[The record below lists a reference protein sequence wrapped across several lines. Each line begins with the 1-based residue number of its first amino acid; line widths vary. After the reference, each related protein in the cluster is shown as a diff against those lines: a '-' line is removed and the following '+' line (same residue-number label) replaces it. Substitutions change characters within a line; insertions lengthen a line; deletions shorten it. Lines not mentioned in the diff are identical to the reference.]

1 MLKVL
6 WALES
11 LFAVLGLLLFARLV
25 IIATQLLNRPTSVL
39 PRDISYGWHYA
50 QFGGF
55 CGKTCSVK
63 ELSHA
68 LLGESGCPGWFGD
81 RYNEVF
87 LNIYLGDHVSFLEMS
102 RWYSRDR
109 WAAYCGKTCS
119 VPELRDICDD
129 VWGCEIFWSPCDRVY
144 RDIYL
149 GDSSIAQDVSKLKS
163 LGVTHVLNAAH
174 GAIDV
179 SKEYE
184 KVGIEY
190 LGVPADDV
198 PTYNLKQHFEPAA
211 AFINT
216 AVKKGKVLVHCHVGY
231 SRSPTLVAAYLM
243 LYQELT
249 AQESITLIRGKRF
262 IGPNDGFL
270 RQLCEFNDQ
279 LVEEGRLEL
288 P

>member
-1 MLKVL
+1 MN
-6 WALES
+6 S
-11 LFAVLGLLLFARLV
+11 LYLH
-25 IIATQLLNRPTSVL
+25 
-39 PRDISYGWHYA
+39 GWIKDYSA
-50 QFGGF
+50 F
-55 CGKTCSVK
+55 CG
-63 ELSHA
+63 
-68 LLGESGCPGWFGD
+68 
-81 RYNEVF
+81 R
-87 LNIYLGDHVSFLEMS
+87 
-102 RWYSRDR
+102 
-109 WAAYCGKTCS
+109 TCS
-119 VPELRDICDD
+119 VPQLRTILEGLPGPLWVGWYNCNE
-129 VWGCEIFWSPCDRVY
+129 VFQNVMV
-144 RDIYL
+144 
-149 GDSSIAQDVSKLKS
+149 GDESIAQDVSKLKS

-211 AFINT
+211 AFINN

>member
-1 MLKVL
+1 MNYGEFG
-6 WALES
+6 ALYHRQCGK
-11 LFAVLGLLLFARLV
+11 FV
-25 IIATQLLNRPTSVL
+25 
-39 PRDISYGWHYA
+39 
-50 QFGGF
+50 
-55 CGKTCSVK
+55 GKTCSVE
-63 ELSHA
+63 ELRKVGRGRSPKCVSTWPYQ
-68 LLGESGCPGWFGD
+68 LWD
-81 RYNEVF
+81 DYDEVF
-87 LNIYLGDHVSFLEMS
+87 
-102 RWYSRDR
+102 
-109 WAAYCGKTCS
+109 
-119 VPELRDICDD
+119 RDI
-129 VWGCEIFWSPCDRVY
+129 F
-144 RDIYL
+144 L
-149 GDSSIAQDVSKLKS
+149 GNRSIAQDVSKLKS

-211 AFINT
+211 AFINN

>member
-39 PRDISYGWHYA
+39 PR
-50 QFGGF
+50 
-55 CGKTCSVK
+55 
-63 ELSHA
+63 
-68 LLGESGCPGWFGD
+68 
-81 RYNEVF
+81 
-87 LNIYLGDHVSFLEMS
+87 VSFLEMS
-102 RWYSRDR
+102 SWYWDR
-109 WAAYCGKTCS
+109 WATYHGKTCS

>member
-39 PRDISYGWHYA
+39 PRGWIAWLLGQVTDLLYVIGVTVCGCVIIVSLVITSTEYISYGWHYA

-81 RYNEVF
+81 R
-87 LNIYLGDHVSFLEMS
+87 
-102 RWYSRDR
+102 
-109 WAAYCGKTCS
+109 
-119 VPELRDICDD
+119 
-129 VWGCEIFWSPCDRVY
+129 
-144 RDIYL
+144 
-149 GDSSIAQDVSKLKS
+149 SIAQDVSKLKS

>member
-6 WALES
+6 WVLES

-39 PRDISYGWHYA
+39 PRGRSRWWRRFLNAVKNVWNFPYES
-50 QFGGF
+50 
-55 CGKTCSVK
+55 CSVLDLK
-63 ELSHA
+63 RALASGSVWYIRNAFDEVDQNI
-68 LLGESGCPGWFGD
+68 LLG
-81 RYNEVF
+81 N
-87 LNIYLGDHVSFLEMS
+87 M
-102 RWYSRDR
+102 
-109 WAAYCGKTCS
+109 
-119 VPELRDICDD
+119 
-129 VWGCEIFWSPCDRVY
+129 
-144 RDIYL
+144 
-149 GDSSIAQDVSKLKS
+149 SIAQDVAKLKS

>member
-39 PRDISYGWHYA
+39 PRGWIAWLLGQVTDLLYVIGVTVCGCVIIVSLVITSTEYISYGWHYA

-149 GDSSIAQDVSKLKS
+149 GDSPHPLQPIQMSES
-163 LGVTHVLNAAH
+163 VLPP
-174 GAIDV
+174 
-179 SKEYE
+179 
-184 KVGIEY
+184 
-190 LGVPADDV
+190 GVPARRPV
-198 PTYNLKQHFEPAA
+198 SYCKTCS
-211 AFINT
+211 
-216 AVKKGKVLVHCHVGY
+216 VL
-231 SRSPTLVAAYLM
+231 
-243 LYQELT
+243 
-249 AQESITLIRGKRF
+249 
-262 IGPNDGFL
+262 
-270 RQLCEFNDQ
+270 Q
-279 LVEEGRLEL
+279 LVYLLREASPDKSTSALLWPRLEKYTEVFPNIL
-288 P
+288 LGDRTKTGDTTCGS

>member
-1 MLKVL
+1 M
-6 WALES
+6 S
-11 LFAVLGLLLFARLV
+11 LPWYLAHSPYTTGSFG
-25 IIATQLLNRPTSVL
+25 
-39 PRDISYGWHYA
+39 SYRGR
-50 QFGGF
+50 
-55 CGKTCSVK
+55 TCSVE
-63 ELSHA
+63 ELNNILGDGSGWGEYNHVHPRI
-68 LLGESGCPGWFGD
+68 LLG
-81 RYNEVF
+81 N
-87 LNIYLGDHVSFLEMS
+87 
-102 RWYSRDR
+102 
-109 WAAYCGKTCS
+109 
-119 VPELRDICDD
+119 
-129 VWGCEIFWSPCDRVY
+129 
-144 RDIYL
+144 
-149 GDSSIAQDVSKLKS
+149 SSIAQDVSKLKS

>member
-1 MLKVL
+1 M
-6 WALES
+6 S
-11 LFAVLGLLLFARLV
+11 LNWEDFLSGGNRRQSITPLGIRLARY
-25 IIATQLLNRPTSVL
+25 T
-39 PRDISYGWHYA
+39 
-50 QFGGF
+50 
-55 CGKTCSVK
+55 
-63 ELSHA
+63 
-68 LLGESGCPGWFGD
+68 
-81 RYNEVF
+81 
-87 LNIYLGDHVSFLEMS
+87 
-102 RWYSRDR
+102 
-109 WAAYCGKTCS
+109 GKTCS
-119 VPELRDICDD
+119 VPQLNQALKSADGFKLAADSFNEVFPGI
-129 VWGCEIFWSPCDRVY
+129 V
-144 RDIYL
+144 L
-149 GDSSIAQDVSKLKS
+149 GNKSIAQDVSKLKS

>member
-1 MLKVL
+1 MS
-6 WALES
+6 E
-11 LFAVLGLLLFARLV
+11 
-25 IIATQLLNRPTSVL
+25 SVL
-39 PRDISYGWHYA
+39 PPGVPARRPVSY
-50 QFGGF
+50 
-55 CGKTCSVK
+55 CKTCSVLQLVYLLREASPDK
-63 ELSHA
+63 STSA
-68 LLGESGCPGWFGD
+68 LLWPRLEKYTEVFPNILLGD
-81 RYNEVF
+81 R
-87 LNIYLGDHVSFLEMS
+87 
-102 RWYSRDR
+102 
-109 WAAYCGKTCS
+109 
-119 VPELRDICDD
+119 
-129 VWGCEIFWSPCDRVY
+129 
-144 RDIYL
+144 
-149 GDSSIAQDVSKLKS
+149 SIAQDVSKLKS

>member
-1 MLKVL
+1 MK
-6 WALES
+6 
-11 LFAVLGLLLFARLV
+11 
-25 IIATQLLNRPTSVL
+25 
-39 PRDISYGWHYA
+39 YA
-50 QFGGF
+50 QRREYQEQCREF
-55 CGKTCSVK
+55 V
-63 ELSHA
+63 
-68 LLGESGCPGWFGD
+68 
-81 RYNEVF
+81 
-87 LNIYLGDHVSFLEMS
+87 
-102 RWYSRDR
+102 
-109 WAAYCGKTCS
+109 GKTCS
-119 VPELRDICDD
+119 VPELRERTRPTTRTWYCPYDTYDEVFTNIL
-129 VWGCEIFWSPCDRVY
+129 
-144 RDIYL
+144 L
-149 GDSSIAQDVSKLKS
+149 GNGSIAQDVAKLKS

>member
-6 WALES
+6 WVLES

-39 PRDISYGWHYA
+39 PRA
-50 QFGGF
+50 
-55 CGKTCSVK
+55 
-63 ELSHA
+63 
-68 LLGESGCPGWFGD
+68 GCMIMT
-81 RYNEVF
+81 
-87 LNIYLGDHVSFLEMS
+87 LCL
-102 RWYSRDR
+102 
-109 WAAYCGKTCS
+109 
-119 VPELRDICDD
+119 PEDLPQPAR
-129 VWGCEIFWSPCDRVY
+129 
-144 RDIYL
+144 
-149 GDSSIAQDVSKLKS
+149 SIAQDVAKLKS

>member
-1 MLKVL
+1 MN
-6 WALES
+6 S
-11 LFAVLGLLLFARLV
+11 LYRH
-25 IIATQLLNRPTSVL
+25 
-39 PRDISYGWHYA
+39 GWIKDYSA
-50 QFGGF
+50 F
-55 CGKTCSVK
+55 CGQ
-63 ELSHA
+63 
-68 LLGESGCPGWFGD
+68 
-81 RYNEVF
+81 
-87 LNIYLGDHVSFLEMS
+87 
-102 RWYSRDR
+102 
-109 WAAYCGKTCS
+109 TCS
-119 VPELRDICDD
+119 VPQLCTILEGLPGPLWDGWYNCSEVFRN
-129 VWGCEIFWSPCDRVY
+129 VLV
-144 RDIYL
+144 
-149 GDSSIAQDVSKLKS
+149 GDESIAQDVSKLKS

>member
-1 MLKVL
+1 M
-6 WALES
+6 
-11 LFAVLGLLLFARLV
+11 
-25 IIATQLLNRPTSVL
+25 N
-39 PRDISYGWHYA
+39 YA
-50 QFGGF
+50 QRRVYQERCREFVG
-55 CGKTCSVK
+55 
-63 ELSHA
+63 
-68 LLGESGCPGWFGD
+68 
-81 RYNEVF
+81 N
-87 LNIYLGDHVSFLEMS
+87 
-102 RWYSRDR
+102 
-109 WAAYCGKTCS
+109 TCS
-119 VPELRDICDD
+119 VPELRERTRPTTRTWYCPHDTYDEVFTKIL
-129 VWGCEIFWSPCDRVY
+129 
-144 RDIYL
+144 L
-149 GDSSIAQDVSKLKS
+149 GNWSIAQDVSKLKS

-211 AFINT
+211 AFINN

>member
-1 MLKVL
+1 
-6 WALES
+6 
-11 LFAVLGLLLFARLV
+11 
-25 IIATQLLNRPTSVL
+25 
-39 PRDISYGWHYA
+39 
-50 QFGGF
+50 
-55 CGKTCSVK
+55 
-63 ELSHA
+63 
-68 LLGESGCPGWFGD
+68 
-81 RYNEVF
+81 
-87 LNIYLGDHVSFLEMS
+87 MS
-102 RWYSRDR
+102 SWYSYWKKCREFQ
-109 WAAYCGKTCS
+109 GKTCS
-119 VPELRDICDD
+119 VPQLNEIICNVTKNWCSTWDSYNVVYPD
-129 VWGCEIFWSPCDRVY
+129 VF
-144 RDIYL
+144 L
-149 GDSSIAQDVSKLKS
+149 GDRSIAQDVSKLKS

-211 AFINT
+211 AFINN

>member
-39 PRDISYGWHYA
+39 PRVPTLYNHQMSESVLPPGVPARRPVSY
-50 QFGGF
+50 
-55 CGKTCSVK
+55 CKTCSVLQLVYLLREASPDK
-63 ELSHA
+63 STSA
-68 LLGESGCPGWFGD
+68 LLWPRLEKYTEVFPNILLGD
-81 RYNEVF
+81 R
-87 LNIYLGDHVSFLEMS
+87 
-102 RWYSRDR
+102 
-109 WAAYCGKTCS
+109 
-119 VPELRDICDD
+119 
-129 VWGCEIFWSPCDRVY
+129 
-144 RDIYL
+144 
-149 GDSSIAQDVSKLKS
+149 SIAQDVSKLKS

-216 AVKKGKVLVHCHVGY
+216 AVKKGKVLVHCQIGY

-243 LYQELT
+243 LYHELT
-249 AQESITLIRGKRF
+249 AQEAIKLIRGKRF

>member
-6 WALES
+6 WVLES

-39 PRDISYGWHYA
+39 PRGWIAWLLGQVTDLLYVIGVTVCGCVVFVSLVITTTEYISYGWHYA
-50 QFGGF
+50 EFGGF

-63 ELSHA
+63 DLSHA
-68 LLGESGCPGWFGD
+68 LYGESGSPGWFGD

-87 LNIYLGDHVSFLEMS
+87 LCIYLGDQ
-102 RWYSRDR
+102 
-109 WAAYCGKTCS
+109 
-119 VPELRDICDD
+119 
-129 VWGCEIFWSPCDRVY
+129 
-144 RDIYL
+144 
-149 GDSSIAQDVSKLKS
+149 SIAQDVAKLKS

>member
-1 MLKVL
+1 MSWL
-6 WALES
+6 
-11 LFAVLGLLLFARLV
+11 
-25 IIATQLLNRPTSVL
+25 
-39 PRDISYGWHYA
+39 YGGGCYKD
-50 QFGGF
+50 FGGYQ
-55 CGKTCSVK
+55 GKTCSAP
-63 ELSHA
+63 ELHRILRSGGGA
-68 LLGESGCPGWFGD
+68 VGGRVWEVFNEVLPEILLG
-81 RYNEVF
+81 NV
-87 LNIYLGDHVSFLEMS
+87 
-102 RWYSRDR
+102 
-109 WAAYCGKTCS
+109 
-119 VPELRDICDD
+119 
-129 VWGCEIFWSPCDRVY
+129 
-144 RDIYL
+144 
-149 GDSSIAQDVSKLKS
+149 SIAQDVSKLKS